1 MENCREGK
9 YPSYD
14 EVCKLIEKDIDLW
27 AEYGEYNHECM
38 ETIWNNYQNKS
49 VVKEMGEVINKNGG
63 FQTMESNFYTLCKV
77 LREILLNHVEDFR
90 ESREFEKQM
99 FEQFRERRDNVKMYW
114 DGVGNWKN

>member
-1 MENCREGK
+1 MEHK

-14 EVCKLIEKDIDLW
+14 EVRKLIEKDMNLW

-38 ETIWNNYQNKS
+38 ETIWNNYKNKS
-49 VVKEMGEVINKNGG
+49 VVKEMGEVINKGGG
-63 FQTMESNFYTLCKV
+63 FQAMQSNFYTLCKV

>member
-1 MENCREGK
+1 MEHK

-14 EVCKLIEKDIDLW
+14 EVCKLIEKDMNLW

-38 ETIWNNYQNKS
+38 ETIFNNYKTKS

-63 FQTMESNFYTLCKV
+63 FQTMQSNFYTLCKV
-77 LREILLNHVEDFR
+77 LKQILNNQNEYD
-90 ESREFEKQM
+90 
-99 FEQFRERRDNVKMYW
+99 EQLFKELIEMRDNVKIYW